1 MFDDLVSVL
10 NIEQEKEEEPS
21 NDILNISVIGR
32 PNVGKSTLINRI
44 LGEQRMVTFDHP
56 GTTRDSIAVEFT
68 RQDKH
73 YRLID
78 TAGIRRRSK
87 VTDQVE
93 KFSIVKSLQTIDQSE
108 VVIVVMDAH
117 EAITDQDISLLGSC
131 YEQGKALIIAVN
143 KWDGIESDQRN
154 LIKDQIER
162 KLNFL
167 QAPIVHYI
175 SALHGSGVGDLF
187 LSINKLADM
196 MKAERSTSEIT
207 EILVKAVE
215 SHQPPLIRGRRIKLR
230 YAHIG
235 GVNPIRI
242 IIHGNQ
248 TDSVP
253 NDYTR
258 YLANYFQ
265 RSLQLESIPVLI
277 EYKYHTNPYSDK
289 KNVLTQRQQQKR
301 QRLIKHTKRKK

>member
-1 MFDDLVSVL
+1 M
-10 NIEQEKEEEPS
+10 K
-21 NDILNISVIGR
+21 
-32 PNVGKSTLINRI
+32 
-44 LGEQRMVTFDHP
+44 
-56 GTTRDSIAVEFT
+56 
-68 RQDKH
+68 
-73 YRLID
+73 
-78 TAGIRRRSK
+78 
-87 VTDQVE
+87 
-93 KFSIVKSLQTIDQSE
+93 
-108 VVIVVMDAH
+108 
-117 EAITDQDISLLGSC
+117 
-131 YEQGKALIIAVN
+131 QGKALIIAVN

-162 KLNFL
+162 KIEFFYRHRSFITY
-167 QAPIVHYI
+167 PHYMV
-175 SALHGSGVGDLF
+175 LVLVTFF

-196 MKAERSTSEIT
+196 MKVERSTSEIT

-258 YLANYFQ
+258 YLANYF
-265 RSLQLESIPVLI
+265 P
-277 EYKYHTNPYSDK
+277 
-289 KNVLTQRQQQKR
+289 NVVCSWKVYRY
-301 QRLIKHTKRKK
+301 